1 MSWES
6 AVSARGRR
14 SAYLSRH
21 DTLSLFVVH
30 LGDGPSITCS
40 NISQDL
46 QIFILDQVQSLLV
59 ELLLA
64 LSFLGYT
71 ARRAITLSRE

>member
-1 MSWES
+1 MSVEEL
-6 AVSARGRR
+6 RL
-14 SAYLSRH
+14 AYLSRH
-21 DTLSLFVVH
+21 DTLSFFVVH

-71 ARRAITLSRE
+71 ARRAIALSRE